1 MKAIVLI
8 AWIAASILAGGAYA
22 AGEEGSIHDVGAGPV
37 LPASGKP
44 RVMSLPDAIAYAR
57 QYHPSLQS
65 ALARVTAAQADAR
78 VPRAQWLP
86 NLGAVAEVLEGTT
99 NNSTAS
105 YVATSGVPLPRIGA
119 TSVNS
124 TGWSPSPSSLA
135 GVGANQEL
143 FDFGRIGAQA
153 GAADAAITVE
163 KLNAVS
169 QRLRL
174 DLLVKDAYFAV
185 LGARAI
191 LRAAE
196 DAFSRSRIHRD
207 MAQAGVQNGLR
218 APIELTRAEADLTR
232 FDVARV
238 RAAGSLEE
246 AQVVYAAAV
255 GVPDPV
261 LDADQGSPQSDP
273 PPLPEV
279 MRDVARRDSEI
290 RVAQA
295 RVGLQAATTE
305 ALGVLTR
312 PDLSLTGSLSGRAG
326 GAKGTNGQSLTLD
339 GGLPQVPNWDV
350 GVVLRWPL
358 YDPVLAALRDA
369 SATREKV
376 ARADLAVTV
385 QAEVAA
391 IRNAYVSLDV
401 ARAALVSLNKAA
413 EAARANYAQADARF
427 RAGLGTSVEL
437 ADGEA
442 LRTDAEIQVAIGE
455 FQVARARAIVARLIA
470 EEL

>member
-8 AWIAASILAGGAYA
+8 AWIAASILVGGTYA
-22 AGEEGSIHDVGAGPV
+22 AGEEGGIHDVGAGPV

-65 ALARVTAAQADAR
+65 AFARVTSAQADAR

-326 GAKGTNGQSLTLD
+326 GAKGTNGQSLPLD
-339 GGLPQVPNWDV
+339 GALPQVPNWDV
-350 GVVLRWPL
+350 GLVLRWPL

-413 EAARANYAQADARF
+413 EAARANYAQADARVK
-427 RAGLGTSVEL
+427 AGLGTSVEL

-442 LRTDAEIQVAIGE
+442 LRTDAEIQVAVGE

>member
-1 MKAIVLI
+1 M
-8 AWIAASILAGGAYA
+8 AAESWSGGR
-22 AGEEGSIHDVGAGPV
+22 G
-37 LPASGKP
+37 
-44 RVMSLPDAIAYAR
+44 
-57 QYHPSLQS
+57 
-65 ALARVTAAQADAR
+65 
-78 VPRAQWLP
+78 
-86 NLGAVAEVLEGTT
+86 LEGTS

-135 GVGANQEL
+135 AVGASQEL
-143 FDFGRIGAQA
+143 FNFGRIGAQA

-169 QRLRL
+169 ERLRL
-174 DLLVKDAYFAV
+174 ELLVKDAYFAV

-261 LDADQGSPQSDP
+261 LDADQGSPQADP

-279 MRDVARRDSEI
+279 LRDVSQRDSEI

-312 PDLSLTGSLSGRAG
+312 PDVSLTGSLSGRAG
-326 GAKGTNGQSLTLD
+326 GAEGTTGQALTLD
-339 GGLPQVPNWDV
+339 GGLPQVPNWDI
-350 GVVLRWPL
+350 GLVLRWPL

-427 RAGLGTSVEL
+427 KAGLGTSVEL

-442 LRTDAEIQVAIGE
+442 LRTDAEIQVAVGE